1 MKMGILSLGDHLADP
16 VTGDRISQHEKIRAM
31 IELGVRSEE
40 VGLDAFWVG
49 EHHFNDYIV
58 SSPQLVLAAIAER
71 TSRIRLGTGVTLLP
85 NHDPVRLAEDFAMLD
100 IVSNGRVD
108 LGVGRGIFSYIFE
121 AFGQRYEDARAQY
134 VENLELLLRLWREDA
149 VTWSGNFRSALT
161 NVRPEPRPLQRPH
174 PPIWI
179 GGGISPESVDLAAD
193 LGLPLILPSVFAP
206 TDFFIPVVDRYRE
219 RFVAAGH
226 DSADMCVGGVNH
238 CFVGATSTAARE
250 IWMPRYRHY
259 WEWVTG
265 MIASQGLIEGRPQ
278 FDIEELERGPAV
290 FGSAEEVADRIGRVK
305 EKLGL
310 DLHLAYMD
318 LGGLPT
324 SLVNESVDAYAL
336 EVAPKVRGS

>member
-1 MKMGILSLGDHLADP
+1 MQMGLLSLGDHLADP
-16 VTGDRISQHEKIRAM
+16 LTGERVSQREKIRDM
-31 IELGVRSEE
+31 IELGVRTEE
-40 VGLDAFWVG
+40 MGLDAFWVG

-58 SSPQLVLAAIAER
+58 SSPQLVLAAVAER

-85 NHDPVRLAEDFAMLD
+85 NHDPVRIAEDFATLD
-100 IVSNGRVD
+100 IVSEGRVD

-121 AFGQRYEDARAQY
+121 AFGQRYDDARPQY

-149 VTWSGNFRSALT
+149 VTWTGNFRSPLT
-161 NVRPEPRPLQRPH
+161 NVRPEPRPLQVPH

-206 TDFFIPVVDRYRE
+206 TDFFVPVVDRYRE
-219 RFVAAGH
+219 RFAAAGH

-238 CFVGATSTAARE
+238 CFVGTSSTAARE
-250 IWMPRYRHY
+250 LWLPRYRHY

-265 MIASQGLIEGRPQ
+265 LIASQGLIEGRPR
-278 FDIEELERGPAV
+278 FDIEELERGPAI
-290 FGSAEEVADRIGRVK
+290 FGSAEEVAERIGNVK

-318 LGGLPT
+318 LGGLPP
-324 SLVNESVDAYAL
+324 SLVADSVDAYAS
-336 EVAPKVRGS
+336 EVAPKVRN

>member
-1 MKMGILSLGDHLADP
+1 MQMGILSLGDHLTDP
-16 VTGDRISQHEKIRAM
+16 VTSERISQREKIRAM
-31 IELGVRSEE
+31 IELGVRTEE
-40 VGLDAFWVG
+40 VGLDTFWVG

-58 SSPQLVLAAIAER
+58 SSPQLVLAAVAER

-85 NHDPVRLAEDFAMLD
+85 NHDPVRVAEDFAILD
-100 IVSNGRVD
+100 IVSDGRVD

-121 AFGQRYEDARAQY
+121 AFGQRYDDARPRY

-149 VTWSGNFRSALT
+149 VTWSGSFRSALT
-161 NVRPEPRPLQRPH
+161 NVRPEPRPLQVPH

-226 DSADMCVGGVNH
+226 DAADMSVGGVNP
-238 CFVGATSTAARE
+238 CFVGDSSTAARE
-250 IWMPRYRHY
+250 LWLPRYRHY

-265 MIASQGLIEGRPQ
+265 LIASQGLIEGSPQ

-290 FGSAEEVADRIGRVK
+290 FGSAEEVAERIGNVK

-318 LGGLPT
+318 LGGLPS
-324 SLVNESVDAYAL
+324 SLVAESVDAYAS
-336 EVAPKVRGS
+336 EVAPKVR